1 MGGNWSG
8 DRGGVKTVTL
18 GAQELMEGIVDPILH
33 IKDLRC
39 FVSVYE
45 QRSFSRAAD
54 ELDTVQSLVSTRV
67 QRLERF
73 VGARLFTRLPHGI
86 EPNKHGEMVYR
97 HAKNMLRNLAELE
110 AELGRGAN

>member
-1 MGGNWSG
+1 MNY
-8 DRGGVKTVTL
+8 VTL
-18 GAQELMEGIVDPILH
+18 GVLELLGGVVDPILH
-33 IKDLRC
+33 LKDLRC

-45 QRSFSRAAD
+45 RRSFSRAAD

-86 EPNKHGEMVYR
+86 EPNKQGDVVYR
-97 HAKNMLRNLAELE
+97 HAKNLLRNLAELE
-110 AELGRGAN
+110 AELGRRAA

>member
-1 MGGNWSG
+1 
-8 DRGGVKTVTL
+8 
-18 GAQELMEGIVDPILH
+18 MEGIVDPILH

-54 ELDTVQSLVSTRV
+54 QLDTVQSLVSTRV

-86 EPNKHGEMVYR
+86 EPNKHGEVVYR
-97 HAKNMLRNLAELE
+97 HAKKLLCNLAELE
-110 AELGRGAN
+110 AELGRRAA

>member
-1 MGGNWSG
+1 M
-8 DRGGVKTVTL
+8 
-18 GAQELMEGIVDPILH
+18 DPILH

-54 ELDTVQSLVSTRV
+54 ELDLVQSLVSTRI

-73 VGARLFTRLPHGI
+73 IGTRLFTRLPHGI
-86 EPNKHGEMVYR
+86 EPNKHAEILYR
-97 HAKNMLRNLAELE
+97 HAKNLLHNLAELE
-110 AELGRGAN
+110 KELGRRAA